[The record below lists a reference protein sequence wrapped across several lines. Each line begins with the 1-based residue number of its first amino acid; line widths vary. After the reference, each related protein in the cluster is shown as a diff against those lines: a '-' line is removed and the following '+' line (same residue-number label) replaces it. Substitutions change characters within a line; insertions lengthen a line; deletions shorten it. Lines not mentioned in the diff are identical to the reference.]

1 MLHHAVSAIAASPW
15 LTFVASLIGGGV
27 IGTLV
32 STYVTA
38 GRDKRE
44 ARAKVRELLAETE
57 DLRWLDAD
65 YAEFRKALTRLES
78 AAIIA
83 RFDRALLV
91 RYTYLAQVARLAEI
105 VTLRQFPDVPPRSLP
120 VKLSALMEI
129 VVTILANEAWR
140 PRFWRFRRKR
150 NIWVI
155 DQMITSQRA
164 ERPNWSWDAVMIKP
178 RLMTQRPGL
187 EAAVE
192 RGLTRAARFMHIEQ
206 AVQPPVPS
214 DDTGQP

>member
-1 MLHHAVSAIAASPW
+1 
-15 LTFVASLIGGGV
+15 
-27 IGTLV
+27 
-32 STYVTA
+32 
-38 GRDKRE
+38 
-44 ARAKVRELLAETE
+44 
-57 DLRWLDAD
+57 
-65 YAEFRKALTRLES
+65 
-78 AAIIA
+78 
-83 RFDRALLV
+83 V

-206 AVQPPVPS
+206 AVQRPVPS